1 MSDNIQEKIVDLLN
15 QALLYGKDSIRV
27 QHLRH
32 IQELILRKDPSL
44 LNHFLEE
51 VLNFQTDKSSEVKKT
66 IISFIEEVC
75 QYDSKLIIKVID
87 SLHLL
92 LNDENIFVQ
101 KKLILSMI
109 SIYQSTLTW
118 LVKCQLIDENIHN
131 MWQCM
136 TNIKNQI
143 ISMLNLDDDR
153 LCTVVIKFIEMLALT
168 LSRYEKDFSINLL
181 QNDHKILSR
190 IKLEQEEKE
199 MIEKLLEF
207 IISQN
212 ISSVNLIAAIEAI
225 TNIVR
230 QRSNYISR
238 IIQTFQVLN
247 VNLSSIFID
256 SQVTNLRNIIKLKF
270 LNLLKYSI
278 SCNIQSQITTLLTD
292 LGATQEEILKYLPK
306 VITESKRKLI
316 SNTNKNIK
324 KMKNINDDIN
334 NLNIQSHLQHAKL
347 IDLTIADLMTKLSI
361 ENVVD
366 LVIVSMHLLPEKIP
380 PSFQSSY
387 TSIVEAGTPTQI
399 EHLARLLCAQLTAA
413 GYQPIT
419 SKQYV
424 KPHMD
429 NNIVEEKVTSNVTDV
444 QNDDPLFVISSGFD
458 SKTHLTSTKAI
469 LSTSTDVI
477 KIPNIQQKKM
487 KSFKLSNTIKS
498 FEYDEMQRMSLDSF
512 HRMLH
517 AEDICERA
525 HVEHIRQKM
534 MTSLVCLFEGSFH
547 NIYEDYIFADV
558 YKRYDLVFAWV
569 YQEYVYANGYLI
581 SNKKKDF
588 IKYDNILCRLLEC
601 LQEKCD
607 DLFSR
612 LFISAPL
619 ITDNAL
625 FILKQYCQDENHSN
639 LGMNILHKL
648 ICRRII
654 IREKCLD
661 ILLNFTHNENISIR
675 NNAIYIIKNLHEKK
689 EFQQIIEEYA
699 LKCLTYLRTLRP
711 PETLFCD
718 NKKSLTISRDVWTE
732 DSIHLCLSLYLSLIS
747 SNHYLIQ
754 PLATIYTVVDKDIK
768 RVILQILEIP
778 IREMGMT
785 SPELLKLIRNCP
797 QNAEGLITRIIHILT
812 QQMPPSHEI
821 VEKIRDL
828 YHKRISDVRLLIP
841 VLTGLEKSEIINVL
855 PKFIKLSPPVVKEVF
870 NRLLGLND
878 SSRTSYTSLILPSE
892 LLIALHQ
899 ISLEECELKTII
911 NATSICFNERSI
923 YTYDILAIVLQQLVE
938 MTPIPILFMRT
949 VLQTFSLYPKMIDFI
964 MNILQRL
971 ITKQAWKQTRI
982 WDGFIKCCEQTR
994 PHSFPILL
1002 RLPPSQLKHI
1012 LQIKSEL
1019 RDGLVRYLRSM
1030 STAQRSS
1037 IPSSILIVIEDDAE
1051 NIAPISSSN
1060 PV

>member
-168 LSRYEKDFSINLL
+168 LSRYEKDFSTNLL

-230 QRSNYISR
+230 QRSNYINR
-238 IIQTFQVLN
+238 IIQTFEVLN

-256 SQVTNLRNIIKLKF
+256 SQVTNLRNIIKLKL

-278 SCNIQSQITTLLTD
+278 SYNIQSQITTLLID

-334 NLNIQSHLQHAKL
+334 NSNIQSHLQHDKL

-387 TSIVEAGTPTQI
+387 TPIVEAGTPIQI

-558 YKRYDLVFAWV
+558 YKRYDLVFAWI

-639 LGMNILHKL
+639 LGMNILYKF

-661 ILLNFTHNENISIR
+661 ILLNFTHNENIFIR

-841 VLTGLEKSEIINVL
+841 VLTGLEKSEIINAL

-982 WDGFIKCCEQTR
+982 WEGFIKCCEQTR

-1002 RLPPSQLKHI
+1002 QLPPSQLKHI

-1030 STAQRSS
+1030 SIAQRSS
-1037 IPSSILIVIEDDAE
+1037 IPSSILIVIEDDVE